1 MNKQPDT
8 ASDSS
13 APFDHNTHQNV
24 TRKVSI
30 AVIGAG
36 TAGQNAFRQAKK
48 AVEDVII
55 INDGFWTTTC
65 IAVGCMP
72 SKLLIAAADRA
83 HDANHSGKFGVHAT
97 ADIDGKQVMERV
109 RAERGYFASY
119 IDKQVD
125 SWSEDSKIAGRAYIN
140 KHGVI
145 EVNDKLIKADK
156 IIVATGSSTFI
167 PDGWADKLGETM
179 LTSDTVFELADLPK
193 SMAVIGA
200 GSIGLELAQ
209 AFTRL
214 GVEVTVFNRA
224 KRVAGLKDNDINNKA
239 IDCLSRELTMHLG
252 SKITDVGQKSDES
265 INVDKDTH
273 TNTTAAFID
282 YEDSAGKLQQ
292 WQGNYV
298 LVATGRR
305 NNIDELGVENLGVE
319 LDDKNRPKNLDK
331 KTGKIGDLDVY
342 IVGDANANIPLLHV
356 ASDEGFSAGSMVCD
370 NKKDAYIRPP
380 ATPFSIVFCS
390 PQIVN
395 VGMSLPDIEQD
406 PTLEHVIG
414 KVSFDNQGR
423 SRVMGVNCGLLHI
436 YGCKKTDRILGASMV
451 GPDAEYIGHILAM
464 AITNDLSIKDMLDT
478 PFYHPTIL
486 EGLRTALRDVQDLME
501 IPYQSLD
508 IHQNNS

>member
-48 AVEDVII
+48 SVEDVII

-83 HDANHSGKFGVHAT
+83 HNANHSGKFGIHAT

-119 IDKQVD
+119 IEKQVD
-125 SWSEDSKIAGRAYIN
+125 SWSEDSKIVGRAYIN

-252 SKITDVGQKSDES
+252 SKITDVGQKSYES
-265 INVDKDTH
+265 INADKDTH

-380 ATPFSIVFCS
+380 ATPFSIVFSS

-395 VGMSLPDIEQD
+395 VGMSLPDIKQD

-478 PFYHPTIL
+478 PFSHPTIL